1 MRDRE
6 KDRNIHREKED
17 TKRKIEENGR
27 GKKQRDDT
35 LRNKKLN

>member
-6 KDRNIHREKED
+6 KDRNIHRGKED
-17 TKRKIEENGR
+17 TKWKIEENDR